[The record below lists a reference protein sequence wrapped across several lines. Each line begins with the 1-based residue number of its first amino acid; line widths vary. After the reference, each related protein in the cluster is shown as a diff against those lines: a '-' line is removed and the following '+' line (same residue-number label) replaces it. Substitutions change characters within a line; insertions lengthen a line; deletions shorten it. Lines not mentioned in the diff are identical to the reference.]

1 MAPRLC
7 WNAIAF
13 STAAMWMRRERTCR
27 ARSSGSTL
35 AHAERG
41 NSTRASTAFTC
52 QACGSAISNMVRWL
66 RPAPLGATTTG
77 SSCRSAGKLRWLV
90 PASTVI
96 YDTRRAAVLSPTRID
111 FYLVR
116 SSSGCGCLCFSLTR
130 ASLLGQL
137 ASLLGEL
144 PHKALEF
151 APEMDVTFGCGLGL
165 VYVLITMADLEH
177 SGSMLGNAV
186 AMGSFEQFILT
197 GLLLSHPHNYS
208 DALRRLEKPIAP
220 L

>member
-1 MAPRLC
+1 
-7 WNAIAF
+7 
-13 STAAMWMRRERTCR
+13 
-27 ARSSGSTL
+27 
-35 AHAERG
+35 
-41 NSTRASTAFTC
+41 
-52 QACGSAISNMVRWL
+52 
-66 RPAPLGATTTG
+66 
-77 SSCRSAGKLRWLV
+77 LRWLV

-177 SGSMLGNAV
+177 SGSMLGNVV

-197 GLLLSHPHNYS
+197 GAAVL
-208 DALRRLEKPIAP
+208 AP
-220 L
+220 AQL